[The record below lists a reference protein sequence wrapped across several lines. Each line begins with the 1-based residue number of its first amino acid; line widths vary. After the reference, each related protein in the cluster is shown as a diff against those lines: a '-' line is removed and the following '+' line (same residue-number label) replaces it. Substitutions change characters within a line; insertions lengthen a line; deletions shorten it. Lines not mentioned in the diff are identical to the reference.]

1 MRATCK
7 HTWCLVNRQWITKE
21 KVFVSFNVNT
31 FGWNNF
37 ILIAFALGSFASSKN
52 YSTKPHFVFISIK
65 PKIDIFP
72 PLSIIVTYFGTESL
86 CLFWYIGCEDCSVGF
101 LLVFAASLG
110 CSEVCSMMISIIRE
124 PSLQIPTC
132 RVARLK
138 GPIYNRVSH
147 PLPIEQFSWKKGEKH
162 GVKDHPQFHL
172 GDLFWWWHFG
182 FLLNLGKNRF
192 LNYVVMDKIIIHLH
206 FHGLFW
212 GYVPN
217 YIFFDQGCSFK
228 MDLRLV
234 NE

>member
-1 MRATCK
+1 M
-7 HTWCLVNRQWITKE
+7 NRDESYLQTYLMSCQSTMKTKE

-31 FGWNNF
+31 FRWNNF
-37 ILIAFALGSFASSKN
+37 ILIAFASGSFASSKN
-52 YSTKPHFVFISIK
+52 YSTKPHFVFISKK

-72 PLSIIVTYFGTESL
+72 PLSIIVTYFGTEGL

-147 PLPIEQFSWKKGEKH
+147 PLPIEQFSWKK
-162 GVKDHPQFHL
+162 VKNMVSKTTHNFIWGTFFG
-172 GDLFWWWHFG
+172 GDTLAFC
-182 FLLNLGKNRF
+182 LILGKTVS
-192 LNYVVMDKIIIHLH
+192 LIM
-206 FHGLFW
+206 
-212 GYVPN
+212 
-217 YIFFDQGCSFK
+217 
-228 MDLRLV
+228 
-234 NE
+234 